1 MIIFLLVVFF
11 LSSALIA
18 YSYVQYPM
26 LLQMISKNRTQNQL
40 TYAADELPDVAIFFA
55 AYNEIKV
62 IEEKLKSI
70 IATSYPLTKLKVF
83 IGSDNSTDGTNEV
96 LEQYAKLYPSLIFF
110 HNFEG
115 RNGKVRIINSLVI
128 NYKKNSGS
136 AELLVFT
143 DANVMF
149 TPDMFYHLAKHFKNP
164 QIGQVGANVQN
175 SNVRLEGI
183 SFQEKAYIQREND
196 IKYQQGLHNGSM
208 IGAFGACYAVRTEL
222 WQPVPEN
229 FLVDD
234 FFTGMNVIKANR
246 QSIFEKGAIC
256 FEDVSNDAQVEF
268 NRKRRMSAGNFQNLK
283 VFAPLLFRFN
293 AAAFHFFSHK
303 VLRWLTPF
311 LILLAF
317 VASCALS
324 FHFTL
329 FIAATSVFFLL
340 ICAPFWDKALDKS
353 GIHIKLLRF
362 VAYFV
367 NMNVA
372 LMAGWLMYIK
382 GIKSS
387 VWTPT
392 KRNL

>member
-1 MIIFLLVVFF
+1 
-11 LSSALIA
+11 
-18 YSYVQYPM
+18 
-26 LLQMISKNRTQNQL
+26 
-40 TYAADELPDVAIFFA
+40 LPDVAVFFA

-96 LEQYAKLYPSLIFF
+96 LAQYAKLYPSLIFF

-115 RNGKVRIINSLVI
+115 RNGKVRIINSLVS
-128 NYKKNSGS
+128 NYKKDNGN

-149 TPDMFYHLAKHFKNP
+149 TPDMFFHLAKHFKNP

-196 IKYQQGLHNGSM
+196 IKYRQGLHNGSM

-246 QSIFEKGAIC
+246 QSIFEKEAVC

-268 NRKRRMSAGNFQNLK
+268 HRKRRMSAGNFQNLK

-340 ICAPFWDKALDKS
+340 ICTPFWDKALDKL

-392 KRNL
+392 KRNI

>member
-11 LSSALIA
+11 LSSVLVA
-18 YSYVQYPM
+18 YSYVLYPM
-26 LLQMISKNRTQNQL
+26 LLQMISKNKTQNQL
-40 TYAADELPDVAIFFA
+40 TYLANELPDVAIFFA

-70 IATSYPLTKLKVF
+70 IATSYPLEKLKVF

-96 LEQYAKLYPSLIFF
+96 LAQYANLYPTLIFF
-110 HNFEG
+110 QNFEG
-115 RNGKVRIINSLVI
+115 RNGKVRIINSMVSD
-128 NYKKNSGS
+128 YKKNKGN
-136 AELLVFT
+136 AALLVFT

-149 TPDMFYHLAKHFKNP
+149 IPDMFFHLAKHFKNK

-175 SNVRLEGI
+175 SNVRGEGI
-183 SFQEKAYIQREND
+183 SFQETAYIQRENE

-246 QSIFEKGAIC
+246 QSIFEKEAVC

-268 NRKRRMSAGNFQNLK
+268 HRKRRMSAGNFQNLK

-303 VLRWLTPF
+303 VLRWLTPLF
-311 LILLAF
+311 ILLAF
-317 VASCALS
+317 VASLALS

-329 FIAATSVFFLL
+329 FIAVTSVFFLL
-340 ICAPFWDKALDKS
+340 ICTPFWDKALDKL

-372 LMAGWLMYIK
+372 LIAGWLMYIK

-392 KRNL
+392 KRNI